1 MKHIWVVESS
11 GGRKWR
17 PAGRYGVA
25 AYFTKRA
32 AKLAAKGVAADSP
45 GLKWRVAK
53 YARVGGNS

>member
-11 GGRKWR
+11 GGRKWN
-17 PAGRYGVA
+17 PSGRYHAA
-25 AYFTKRA
+25 AYFTKKA
-32 AKLAAKGVAADSP
+32 AKADLNERDSAP